1 MLFPLSP
8 ENFRPRTHLRPTNE
22 DPAAAKYDNPGA
34 VAQLLGLFKI
44 PGSPSGI
51 IKKLLHYFFVQIV
64 DVTSKHTT

>member
-22 DPAAAKYDNPGA
+22 DPAATNPGA

-51 IKKLLHYFFVQIV
+51 IKKTPPLFLRPNCQRYYLNL
-64 DVTSKHTT
+64 